1 MYIATTTADS
11 SQNTSFITFVA
22 STRVISWSAPTVA
35 GVYTTT
41 ITGQI
46 TNAVDTYTA
55 TTTFVLTVYSCSTSI
70 DTITITPSTTT
81 SVTMT
86 LNDATSGLQTIN

>member
-1 MYIATTTADS
+1 VYTATITADS
-11 SQNTSFITFVA
+11 GQSTSFITFVA
-22 STRVISWSAPTVA
+22 LTRVISWSAPTVA
-35 GVYTTT
+35 GVYTAN

-46 TNAVDTYTA
+46 ANAVGTYTA
-55 TTTFVLTVYSCSTSI
+55 TTTFVITVYSCSTSI

-86 LNDATSGLQTIN
+86 LSDATSGSQTID